1 MHLKFFEKYFHFWLS
16 YLLPPCNWIGHLHLT
31 KKSTKILSHLLSTNC
46 FGKFPLKMIYS
57 SHCQNQGE
65 EIYIF
70 AFTCQRFSCC
80 KKIQPSDVAVMSFTL
95 GKLLHSAR
103 YKLGKFVGRVQ
114 AKVQRKDFTEAWRRL
129 CVQLCF
135 QLLTPP
141 LCFVL
146 SRLVWMQLNIIR
158 NVKHTNLWYVT
169 TSRFTHFQ
177 VNFLGVKTT
186 RM

>member
-16 YLLPPCNWIGHLHLT
+16 YSLPPFNWIGHLHLT
-31 KKSTKILSHLLSTNC
+31 KNSTKILSHLLSTNC
-46 FGKFPLKMIYS
+46 FGKPSLPKS
-57 SHCQNQGE
+57 RRRN
-65 EIYIF
+65 IF
-70 AFTCQRFSCC
+70 AFTCQRFSCS

-114 AKVQRKDFTEAWRRL
+114 VKVQRKDFTEAWRRL

-158 NVKHTNLWYVT
+158 NVKHTNL
-169 TSRFTHFQ
+169 
-177 VNFLGVKTT
+177 
-186 RM
+186 

>member
-1 MHLKFFEKYFHFWLS
+1 MNNTTPSQLVICTLPKTQPRYYRICFQQTVLVNFLKKWFILAIAKIKEK
-16 YLLPPCNWIGHLHLT
+16 
-31 KKSTKILSHLLSTNC
+31 K
-46 FGKFPLKMIYS
+46 
-57 SHCQNQGE
+57 
-65 EIYIF
+65 YIF

-103 YKLGKFVGRVQ
+103 YKLEKFVGRVQ
-114 AKVQRKDFTEAWRRL
+114 VKVKRKDFTEAWRRL

-158 NVKHTNLWYVT
+158 NVKRTNLWYVT